1 MKNEI
6 IISVDLAK
14 YLVCH
19 RRGEFLALARHMH
32 HDVAIAWSRWVKM
45 FGAEFKEAAS
55 DIEFGVVNTDKVG
68 FSKIITI
75 ANITNEERFQEIM
88 SSPKM
93 IEWDKAHNNTDVIY
107 SIERIS

>member
-1 MKNEI
+1 MNICVVSSFEGD
-6 IISVDLAK
+6 VE
-14 YLVCH
+14 
-19 RRGEFLALARHMH
+19 EFMSM
-32 HDVAIAWSRWVKM
+32 VAE
-45 FGAEFKEAAS
+45 FDAEFKEAAS

>member
-1 MKNEI
+1 MNICVVSSFEGD
-6 IISVDLAK
+6 VE
-14 YLVCH
+14 
-19 RRGEFLALARHMH
+19 EFMSM
-32 HDVAIAWSRWVKM
+32 V
-45 FGAEFKEAAS
+45 AEFGVELKEAAS

-88 SSPKM
+88 SYSKM